1 MKSWLGE
8 SIGRACVKHDTA
20 LWGYV
25 FMPEHV
31 HLMVYP
37 RLVDYDIS
45 EFLRSVKESTTRK
58 AMAYRRSSERNES
71 IWKPFLD
78 VRPDGHVHFRLW
90 QRGSGYDRNIVSS
103 DELREKLRY
112 MHNNPVARGL
122 CETPLDW
129 AWSSAAFYERG
140 EPGPL
145 AVEFADSL

>member
-90 QRGSGYDRNIVSS
+90 QRVVADMTETLSRLTNSAKSSVICTIIRSLVDCVKRHLIGRGRALHFMSVVS
-103 DELREKLRY
+103 
-112 MHNNPVARGL
+112 
-122 CETPLDW
+122 LDL
-129 AWSSAAFYERG
+129 SR
-140 EPGPL
+140 
-145 AVEFADSL
+145 